1 MSNLAKLRVHIAP
14 IGFEIDRITLPAKKM
29 KADKIWLIQHE
40 NPREDK
46 ARGYGEKISKQLKKE
61 KIQVQFVETDRNDVF
76 KMLKTVKEIFE
87 KEIQN
92 DVYVNVSSGS
102 KIQAIGCMM
111 ACMLFK
117 EYDVTPY
124 YAEPKVF
131 LATEGKQQSTGL
143 KNIVSLPKYEMQ
155 KPRHE
160 LVKALKIIKQNE
172 GKITKKE
179 MAKLSE
185 EHKIIT
191 INAREENHS
200 QARFASLDKN
210 IIQPLKEKW
219 KFIEIEKIGKNR
231 WIKITQEGLDASEFL
246 T

>member
-1 MSNLAKLRVHIAP
+1 LRSSQHIP
-14 IGFEIDRITLPAKKM
+14 LPCLPLDFHAG
-29 KADKIWLIQHE
+29 L
-40 NPREDK
+40 R
-46 ARGYGEKISKQLKKE
+46 RE
-61 KIQVQFVETDRNDVF
+61 KIQVQFVGTDRNDVF

-117 EYDVTPY
+117 EHDVTPY
-124 YAEPKVF
+124 YAEPKAF
-131 LATEGKQQSTGL
+131 LATEGKQQSTGV
-143 KNIVSLPKYEMQ
+143 KNIVILPKYEMQ
-155 KPRHE
+155 KPKRE
-160 LVKALKIIKQNE
+160 LVEALKIIRQN
-172 GKITKKE
+172 GGRITKKE

-185 EHKIIT
+185 EQKIIT
-191 INAREENHS
+191 INAREENYS

-231 WIKITQEGLDASEFL
+231 WIKITQDGSNASEFL
-246 T
+246 A